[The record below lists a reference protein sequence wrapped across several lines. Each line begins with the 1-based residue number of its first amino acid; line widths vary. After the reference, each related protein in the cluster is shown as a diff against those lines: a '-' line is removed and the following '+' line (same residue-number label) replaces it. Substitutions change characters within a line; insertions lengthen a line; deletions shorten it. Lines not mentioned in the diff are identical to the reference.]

1 MEDRRDAQ
9 FRPQAESAMTR
20 GRSWRLTWRQLA
32 VTFGILWASLAVI
45 SAPAVAHEEHRRQ
58 RAAAAAAA
66 AAAEQQKQQSSN
78 VLQAAPAGQAGGNMM
93 APSPG
98 MGMGMEGMPGMSMG
112 PEDRSK
118 MSFPKRTM
126 LWLGAFHPMII
137 HFPIAFFPAALFT
150 AVVGRRRPAFSAP
163 VQFLVVAGGIVAPI
177 AALLG
182 WFNAGFALAD
192 TDKLLLVHRW
202 LGTAMGV
209 GGALLAVWAWR
220 RPWEDRGAG
229 MILSLTLM
237 TIAIAIQGWFGGAL
251 VYGIE
256 HMNW

>member
-1 MEDRRDAQ
+1 MESRHDAQ
-9 FRPQAESAMTR
+9 FWPQAEGAMNPSVPWR
-20 GRSWRLTWRQLA
+20 FSWRKVAVVFVLLWAALA
-32 VTFGILWASLAVI
+32 VV

-66 AAAEQQKQQSSN
+66 AAAEQQSAN
-78 VLQAAPAGQAGGNMM
+78 VLQAAPAGRAGGNTR
-93 APSPG
+93 APSA
-98 MGMGMEGMPGMSMG
+98 GMEGMHGMSME
-112 PEDRSK
+112 PKDRTD
-118 MSFPKRTM
+118 MSVLERTL

-137 HFPIAFFPAALFT
+137 HFPVAFFPAALFT

-182 WFNAGFALAD
+182 WFNAGFELVD
-192 TDKLLLVHRW
+192 HDRLLLVHRW

-209 GGALLAVWAWR
+209 GGLSLALWAWR

-229 MILSLTLM
+229 MILSLTVM
-237 TIAIAIQGWFGGAL
+237 TIAIAVQGWFGGAL
-251 VYGIE
+251 VYGME

>member
-1 MEDRRDAQ
+1 MNL
-9 FRPQAESAMTR
+9 SV
-20 GRSWRLTWRQLA
+20 RSRISLRELA
-32 VTFGILWASLAVI
+32 VVFVLLWASLAVV
-45 SAPAVAHEEHRRQ
+45 SAPAAAHEQHRRE

-66 AAAEQQKQQSSN
+66 ADAEQQSAN
-78 VLQAAPAGQAGGNMM
+78 VLQAAPAGQAGGNTMV
-93 APSPG
+93 PST
-98 MGMGMEGMPGMSMG
+98 GMEGMHGMSME

-118 MSFPKRTM
+118 MSVVQRLL

-150 AVVGRRRPAFSAP
+150 AVVGRRRPAFGAP

-182 WFNAGFALAD
+182 WFNAGFDLVD
-192 TDKLLLVHRW
+192 NDRLLLVHRW
-202 LGTAMGV
+202 LGTAMGA
-209 GGALLAVWAWR
+209 GGLVLAVWAWR

-237 TIAIAIQGWFGGAL
+237 TIAIAVQGWFGGAL
-251 VYGIE
+251 VYGME

>member
-1 MEDRRDAQ
+1 MESRHDAQ
-9 FRPQAESAMTR
+9 FRPQAEVEMTKGFR
-20 GRSWRLTWRQLA
+20 WRFSWPQLA
-32 VTFGILWASLAVI
+32 VVFAILWTSLAIV

-66 AAAEQQKQQSSN
+66 AAAEQQSAN
-78 VLQAAPAGQAGGNMM
+78 VLQAAPAGQAGGNTM

-98 MGMGMEGMPGMSMG
+98 MGMGMEGMQGMNMSME

-118 MSFPKRTM
+118 MSVPKRAM

-163 VQFLVVAGGIVAPI
+163 VQFLVIAGGIVAPI

-182 WFNAGFALAD
+182 WFNAGFALVD
-192 TDKLLLVHRW
+192 SDKLLLVHRW

-209 GGALLAVWAWR
+209 GGAMLAAWAWR

-229 MILSLTLM
+229 MIISLTLM

-251 VYGIE
+251 VYGME

>member
-1 MEDRRDAQ
+1 MEDRHDAQ
-9 FRPQAESAMTR
+9 FRPQAEGAVNARPRWSF
-20 GRSWRLTWRQLA
+20 SWRQLA
-32 VTFGILWASLAVI
+32 LLFVLVWASLALV
-45 SAPAVAHEEHRRQ
+45 SAPAGAHEEHRRQ

-66 AAAEQQKQQSSN
+66 QAQAAEQQSAN
-78 VLQAAPAGQAGGNMM
+78 VLQAAPAGKAGGNTM
-93 APSPG
+93 APSTG
-98 MGMGMEGMPGMSMG
+98 MAGMHNMSME

-118 MSFPKRTM
+118 MSAFERTL

-182 WFNAGFALAD
+182 WFNAGFELVD
-192 TDKLLLVHRW
+192 NDKLLLVHRW
-202 LGTAMGV
+202 LGSAMGI
-209 GGALLAVWAWR
+209 GGALLAFWAWR

-229 MILSLTLM
+229 MILSLSVM
-237 TIAIAIQGWFGGAL
+237 TIAISVQGWFGASL
-251 VYGIE
+251 VYGME

>member
-1 MEDRRDAQ
+1 MEDCHDAQ
-9 FRPQAESAMTR
+9 FRPQAEGEVR
-20 GRSWRLTWRQLA
+20 PRERWRFSWRKMA
-32 VTFGILWASLAVI
+32 VAFVLVWASLAVI

-66 AAAEQQKQQSSN
+66 AAAEQQSAN
-78 VLQAAPAGQAGGNMM
+78 VLQASPAGQAGGNTM
-93 APSPG
+93 APSAGVAPSA
-98 MGMGMEGMPGMSMG
+98 GMEGMHDRMMAS
-112 PEDRSK
+112 EDRSK
-118 MSFPKRTM
+118 MSVLQRTL

-182 WFNAGFALAD
+182 WFNAGFDLVD
-192 TDKLLLVHRW
+192 HDKLLLVHRW
-202 LGTAMGV
+202 LGTAMGLG
-209 GGALLAVWAWR
+209 GGALAVWAWR

-229 MILSLTLM
+229 MILSLTAM
-237 TIAIAIQGWFGGAL
+237 TIAIAVQGWFGGAL
-251 VYGIE
+251 VYGME

>member
-1 MEDRRDAQ
+1 MENHHDAQ
-9 FRPQAESAMTR
+9 LRAQAEDCVVSPPL
-20 GRSWRLTWRQLA
+20 WRLTWRKVVVLF
-32 VTFGILWASLAVI
+32 VVVWGSLALV
-45 SAPAVAHEEHRRQ
+45 SAPAVAHEEHRKQ

-66 AAAEQQKQQSSN
+66 EQRSADM
-78 VLQAAPAGQAGGNMM
+78 LQAAPVGQGGGNTMT
-93 APSPG
+93 PSA
-98 MGMGMEGMPGMSMG
+98 GMEGMHGMSME

-118 MSFPKRTM
+118 MSVLDRTL

-182 WFNAGFALAD
+182 WFNAGFELVD
-192 TDKLLLVHRW
+192 NDKLLLVHRW
-202 LGTAMGV
+202 LGTAMGI
-209 GGALLAVWAWR
+209 GGLALAAWAWR

-229 MILSLTLM
+229 MILSLAVM
-237 TIAIAIQGWFGGAL
+237 TIAIAVQGWFGAAL
-251 VYGIE
+251 VYGME

>member
-1 MEDRRDAQ
+1 MKSVRRS
-9 FRPQAESAMTR
+9 RSTR
-20 GRSWRLTWRQLA
+20 RQLA
-32 VTFGILWASLAVI
+32 LAFVLLWGSLAVL
-45 SAPAVAHEEHRRQ
+45 SAPATAHEEHRRQ

-66 AAAEQQKQQSSN
+66 EAAKQQQAAD
-78 VLQAAPAGQAGGNMM
+78 VLLAAPAGQAGGNTM

-98 MGMGMEGMPGMSMG
+98 ADMGATHGMSME

-118 MSFPKRTM
+118 MSFLERLM

-163 VQFLVVAGGIVAPI
+163 VQFLVIAGGIVAPI

-192 TDKLLLVHRW
+192 NDKLLFVHRW
-202 LGTAMGV
+202 LGTAIGI
-209 GGALLAVWAWR
+209 GGGLLAVWAWR
-220 RPWEDRGAG
+220 RPSEDRGAG
-229 MILSLTLM
+229 MIASLTLM
-237 TIAIAIQGWFGGAL
+237 TVAIAAQGWFGGAL
-251 VYGIE
+251 VYGME

>member
-1 MEDRRDAQ
+1 MENRHDAQ
-9 FRPQAESAMTR
+9 FRSQAQGVVKPRLLS
-20 GRSWRLTWRQLA
+20 LTWRKLVVAFVLA
-32 VTFGILWASLAVI
+32 WASLAVV
-45 SAPAVAHEEHRRQ
+45 SAPAVAHEEHRKQ

-66 AAAEQQKQQSSN
+66 EQKSAN
-78 VLQAAPAGQAGGNMM
+78 MLQAAPAGQAGGNTM
-93 APSPG
+93 APSA
-98 MGMGMEGMPGMSMG
+98 GMEGMHGMSME

-118 MSFPKRTM
+118 MSVLERSL

-150 AVVGRRRPAFSAP
+150 AVVGRRRPAFGAP

-182 WFNAGFALAD
+182 WFNAGFELVD
-192 TDKLLLVHRW
+192 NDKLLLVHRW

-209 GGALLAVWAWR
+209 GGLALAVWAWR

-237 TIAIAIQGWFGGAL
+237 TIAIAVQGWFGGAL
-251 VYGIE
+251 VYGME

>member
-1 MEDRRDAQ
+1 MNP
-9 FRPQAESAMTR
+9 RPR
-20 GRSWRLTWRQLA
+20 WRFSWRELA
-32 VTFGILWASLAVI
+32 VVFVLLWASLAVL
-45 SAPAVAHEEHRRQ
+45 SAPAAAHEEHRRQ

-66 AAAEQQKQQSSN
+66 AAAEQRSAN
-78 VLQAAPAGQAGGNMM
+78 VLQAAPAGQAGGNTM
-93 APSPG
+93 APS
-98 MGMGMEGMPGMSMG
+98 GMEGMHDMMMA

-118 MSFPKRTM
+118 MSVLERTL

-150 AVVGRRRPAFSAP
+150 AVVGRRRPAFGAP

-182 WFNAGFALAD
+182 WFNAGFELVD
-192 TDKLLLVHRW
+192 NDKLLLVHRW

-209 GGALLAVWAWR
+209 GGLAMAVWAWR
-220 RPWEDRGAG
+220 RPWEDRGAS
-229 MILSLTLM
+229 MILSLTAM
-237 TIAIAIQGWFGGAL
+237 TIAIAVQGWFGAAL
-251 VYGIE
+251 VYGME